1 MPMFNNYDIV
11 EMPLTLKR
19 NRTMVENF
27 LAKSDLRLDDM
38 DYYAAVVDRESYSML
53 AGGGFKDDII
63 KCIAVD
69 DSLRGTGMSQQ
80 LISHLMS
87 QMNAQ
92 GHNNVK
98 VFTKPGNIDIFES
111 LGFKTLGESSKAILL
126 ENGLDGLSSY
136 VSYLKSLKR
145 EGNNGIIVMNANPF
159 TLGHQYLVE
168 QAAAQ
173 VDNLYVIVV
182 AEDKSLFSS
191 DERQA
196 MVTAGCAH
204 LKNVTVCRGSSYI
217 ISAATFPSYF
227 IKQASDAALAQ
238 IELDLDITARHIVPA
253 LRATVRFVGSEP
265 SDELTRAYNSA
276 MHDMLPQRGI
286 KVIELPRLEKEGNHI
301 SASAVRLLLK
311 NGNLLQAMKF
321 VPSTTLP
328 YLVAWLAI
336 NALKQELDLTPKPGL
351 VDTHDNGS
359 HSDMDYAIMLK
370 SINALRSYFAQLA
383 VISYSDS
390 LPEASQLQN
399 MGINAEK
406 KMLAATDGINTH
418 RGALFSM
425 GLAVVAACHILATGC
440 CSYFLDQWSKI
451 VTSIASQMPGSDNSH
466 GNSVKAQHNVAG
478 ALDIAR
484 TGYSEMVNKW
494 LKYYCDNCNDE
505 HIKHK
510 TLLLIMCS
518 LDDTNVIHRAGFEM
532 AQQVKQEAAHLLEN
546 FSIEGLEQMNQSFI
560 ARNISP
566 GGAAD
571 MLSLTLFLS
580 TLTKQDNN

>member
-1 MPMFNNYDIV
+1 
-11 EMPLTLKR
+11 
-19 NRTMVENF
+19 MVENF

-238 IELDLDITARHIVPA
+238 IELDLDITARHIAPA
-253 LRATVRFVGSEP
+253 LGATVRFVGSEP

-301 SASAVRLLLK
+301 SASAVRLLLE

-328 YLVAWLAI
+328 YLVAWLAVK
-336 NALKQELDLTPKPGL
+336 ALKQELDLTPKPGL

-383 VISYSDS
+383 VISYCDC

-399 MGINAEK
+399 MGIDAEK

-425 GLAVVAACHILATGC
+425 GLAVVATCHILATGC
-440 CSYFLDQWSKI
+440 CSNFLDQWCKI
-451 VTSIASQMPGSDNSH
+451 VASIASQMPGSDNSH

>member
-1 MPMFNNYDIV
+1 
-11 EMPLTLKR
+11 
-19 NRTMVENF
+19 MVENF
-27 LAKSDLRLDDM
+27 LAKSGLRLDDM
-38 DYYAAVVDRESYSML
+38 DYYAAVVDRENYNML

-87 QMNAQ
+87 QMNAE

-126 ENGLDGLSSY
+126 ENGLEGLSSY
-136 VSYLKSLKR
+136 VNYLHSLKR
-145 EGNNGIIVMNANPF
+145 DGNNGIIVMNANPF

-191 DERQA
+191 EERQA
-196 MVTAGCAH
+196 MVEAGCAH
-204 LKNVTVCRGSSYI
+204 LNNVTVCRGSSYI

-238 IELDLDITARHIVPA
+238 IELDLDMTARHIAPA
-253 LRATVRFVGSEP
+253 LGATVRFVGSEP
-265 SDELTRAYNSA
+265 SDELTRAYNQA
-276 MHDMLPQRGI
+276 MHQQLPQRGI
-286 KVIELPRLEKEGNHI
+286 KIVELPRLEKEGSHI
-301 SASAVRLLLK
+301 SASAVRLLLE
-311 NGNLLQAMKF
+311 NGNLLEAMRL

-328 YLVAWLAI
+328 FLVARLAV

-351 VDTHDNGS
+351 VDTHDNGA
-359 HSDMDYAIMLK
+359 HSDMDHSIMLK
-370 SINALRSYFAQLA
+370 SIDALRPYFTQLA
-383 VISYSDS
+383 VMSYSDDVPAATE
-390 LPEASQLQN
+390 LQQL
-399 MGINAEK
+399 GIEAEK
-406 KMLAATDGINTH
+406 TMLNATRGVNTH

-425 GLAVVAACHILATGC
+425 GLAVVAACHAIAKGETSDLINRWSNTVASLA
-440 CSYFLDQWSKI
+440 SK
-451 VTSIASQMPGSDNSH
+451 MPGGNGTH
-466 GNSVKAQHNVAG
+466 GDTIRNEHQVMG
-478 ALDIAR
+478 AIDLAR
-484 TGYSEMVNKW
+484 TGYNKLISNWLSFYSDNRHDEYVN
-494 LKYYCDNCNDE
+494 Y
-505 HIKHK
+505 K
-510 TLLLIMCS
+510 TLLLIMS
-518 LDDTNVIHRAGFEM
+518 ELDDTNVIHRVGFDK
-532 AQQVKQEAAHLLEN
+532 AQQVKLDARHLLEN
-546 FSIEGLEQMNQSFI
+546 FSIEALEQMNENFI
-560 ARNISP
+560 TANISP

-580 TLTKQDNN
+580 TLTK